1 MQEQNTFWVNTLG
14 SVVDDLEISK
24 HEFKVSI
31 FGKIFDEILV
41 VKTVLK
47 TTPNLGFDKFM
58 ES

>member
-1 MQEQNTFWVNTLG
+1 M
-14 SVVDDLEISK
+14 VDDLEISK